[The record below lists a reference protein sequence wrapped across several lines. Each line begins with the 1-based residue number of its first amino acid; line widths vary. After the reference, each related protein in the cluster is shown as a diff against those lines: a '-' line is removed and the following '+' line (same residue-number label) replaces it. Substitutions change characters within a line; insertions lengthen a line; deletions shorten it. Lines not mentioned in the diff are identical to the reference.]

1 MNGSTTAT
9 PGRLDAHLPFVASV
23 SDHKQSSSLEAT
35 LLQDTP
41 TFDFLPAGSSNT
53 TTTTQ
58 PGIQQNGTV

>member
-41 TFDFLPAGSSNT
+41 TFDFLPAGCSNT

-58 PGIQQNGTV
+58 PGIQQNGTF